1 MNNEKA
7 FMGKNKFF
15 YLNIVF
21 TLVFTIFS
29 YFLNKFIASTNYVP
43 LGIAIFTIITVFLSK
58 MKEYIDEND
67 STSFTGKIK
76 KQLIEK
82 EKEVKNLRELIQEKQ
97 AKINSLVLKIQES
110 QSLEKLKET
119 LVIWYINT
127 DKECYYG
134 EKAENKLNE
143 ANQKAID
150 EMDKYMSEN
159 ADI

>member
-1 MNNEKA
+1 MNNEKTY
-7 FMGKNKFF
+7 MGKNKFF

-150 EMDKYMSEN
+150 EMDKYMSES

>member
-1 MNNEKA
+1 
-7 FMGKNKFF
+7 MGKNKFF

-82 EKEVKNLRELIQEKQ
+82 EKEVKDLKELIQEKQ

-150 EMDKYMSEN
+150 EMNKYMSEN

>member
-1 MNNEKA
+1 MNNEKT

-82 EKEVKNLRELIQEKQ
+82 EKEVKDLKELIQEKQ

-150 EMDKYMSEN
+150 EMNKYMSEN

>member
-1 MNNEKA
+1 
-7 FMGKNKFF
+7 MGKNKFF

-119 LVIWYINT
+119 LVIWYVNT

-134 EKAENKLNE
+134 EKTENKLDE

-150 EMDKYMSEN
+150 EMNKYMSEN

>member
-1 MNNEKA
+1 
-7 FMGKNKFF
+7 MGKNKFF

-150 EMDKYMSEN
+150 EMDKYMSES

>member
-1 MNNEKA
+1 
-7 FMGKNKFF
+7 MGKNKFF

>member
-1 MNNEKA
+1 
-7 FMGKNKFF
+7 MGKNKFF

-43 LGIAIFTIITVFLSK
+43 LGISIFTIITVFLSK

>member
-1 MNNEKA
+1 MNNEKT

-150 EMDKYMSEN
+150 EMNKYMSEN

>member
-1 MNNEKA
+1 
-7 FMGKNKFF
+7 MGKNKFF

-150 EMDKYMSEN
+150 EMNKYMSEN

>member
-1 MNNEKA
+1 MNNEKT

-150 EMDKYMSEN
+150 EMDKYMSES

>member
-1 MNNEKA
+1 MNNEKT

>member
-1 MNNEKA
+1 
-7 FMGKNKFF
+7 
-15 YLNIVF
+15 
-21 TLVFTIFS
+21 
-29 YFLNKFIASTNYVP
+29 
-43 LGIAIFTIITVFLSK
+43 

>member
-1 MNNEKA
+1 MNNEKT

-82 EKEVKNLRELIQEKQ
+82 
-97 AKINSLVLKIQES
+97 
-110 QSLEKLKET
+110 
-119 LVIWYINT
+119 
-127 DKECYYG
+127 
-134 EKAENKLNE
+134 
-143 ANQKAID
+143 
-150 EMDKYMSEN
+150 
-159 ADI
+159 

>member
-1 MNNEKA
+1 MNNEKT

-150 EMDKYMSEN
+150 EMNKYISEN

>member
-1 MNNEKA
+1 MSNEKT

-15 YLNIVF
+15 YLNILF

-29 YFLNKFIASTNYVP
+29 YFLNKFIASTNYIP
-43 LGIAIFTIITVFLSK
+43 LGIGLFAIITIFLSK
-58 MKEYIDEND
+58 LKEYIDEND

-76 KQLIEK
+76 KQLTDK
-82 EKEVKNLRELIQEKQ
+82 ENEVKKLRELIQEKQ

-110 QSLEKLKET
+110 QSLDKLKET
-119 LVIWYINT
+119 LVIWYVNT
-127 DKECYYG
+127 DNECYYA

-143 ANQKAID
+143 ANQRAAD
-150 EMDKYMSEN
+150 EMNKYMSEN